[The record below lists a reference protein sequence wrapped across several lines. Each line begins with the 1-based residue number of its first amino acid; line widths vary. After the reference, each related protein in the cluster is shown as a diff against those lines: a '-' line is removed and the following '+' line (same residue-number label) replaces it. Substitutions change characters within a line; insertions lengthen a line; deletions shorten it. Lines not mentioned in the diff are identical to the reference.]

1 MTMKIHSPKILVFDV
16 APSRLMEMS
25 VDYYRECQI
34 AGAGSVEVDVADDDT
49 TIVSATRYLP
59 ADADVAAVVHDAFS
73 RCSARAPAATRSSC
87 ASSLRGR
94 TTPCTALAGEPC
106 MWLLSVVASRRAQC
120 FGTSRPSIA
129 MKAHSEVAGGS

>member
-1 MTMKIHSPKILVFDV
+1 MTMKIRSPKILVFDV

-59 ADADVAAVVHDAFS
+59 ADADVAAVVHDGVLQVLCTRAH
-73 RCSARAPAATRSSC
+73 RAPIVMCEFPEWTNYTVHR
-87 ASSLRGR
+87 
-94 TTPCTALAGEPC
+94 
-106 MWLLSVVASRRAQC
+106 SRR
-120 FGTSRPSIA
+120 
-129 MKAHSEVAGGS
+129 

>member
-1 MTMKIHSPKILVFDV
+1 MTMKIRSPKILVFDV

-59 ADADVAAVVHDAFS
+59 ADADS
-73 RCSARAPAATRSSC
+73 
-87 ASSLRGR
+87 
-94 TTPCTALAGEPC
+94 PC
-106 MWLLSVVASRRAQC
+106 MSGSEAS
-120 FGTSRPSIA
+120 PSSSGSLGNGA
-129 MKAHSEVAGGS
+129 SEGADPAGGAVG